1 MRPSPDGSR
10 RHSFQNFLH
19 PDANMSSAPSNSSN
33 NVSNFIPLQ
42 KSTSRTRLNLLN
54 PMNLLAR
61 RRSAQGVPAAKA
73 TSKESRMTV
82 GYEGIRGTKVHDFSA
97 PRPKP
102 QTVETQP
109 VFSTTT
115 YAVSGGRDEGDGGY
129 SAHTPVFKEDFEDGQ
144 SLFPAAGRYVRKP
157 TDFSDLVA
165 PMPAYAKNNELPA
178 KPRSPPEPETGTLA
192 PSQQSAPT
200 AQDTTKRPVL
210 EERTVSYD
218 RSVSEEVNRIPI
230 GGLEIGSE
238 KKPLVDAETGR
249 PRNVSN
255 ASLKGFSSMKH
266 MKSNSS
272 RFSFDMIGAATQEK
286 LLEDRHREKAA
297 ESQYQPPTNDPYDE
311 EDENGFDYDDMM
323 DDDGMEERIPGV
335 NADLNEEDE
344 DAGEF
349 KPNAPARQSLN
360 GFTFHPINTSTL
372 NSPISSQGLSQ
383 PTPRDS
389 RGDVIGAA
397 LTMSPVLLSPNPLQQ
412 QSQQQKY
419 VNPED
424 SDDEEYSEHVRM
436 SLETDLE
443 EQESTQMPPD
453 TPPQQ
458 QTQKLWQTQPLPSQS
473 GKFEADDD
481 MYFDDGT
488 FGFSEDGE
496 EAIPYAGVGDFDESV
511 FDNNDTDEYGRPLK
525 QFDSSIPT
533 TTYSPPGLTDEA
545 SRRESEE
552 VKLAKAEKEMATFA
566 EGMSAFGL
574 AGNLQ
579 PQPSIVGNGGQLQP
593 TMSLTQDTLNA
604 HLQALAEHTQAA
616 LSSGRFRRSSDE
628 GGGVG
633 INPHYQPQYQFNT
646 DNALADEFE
655 DAIEDDFDYND
666 EFDEDDLI
674 ASANAEALA
683 NDAGFYA
690 QEFGFYSQPAM
701 NAQAD
706 GAVWSNGG
714 YFGPS
719 GARAITI
726 NRSKSGRVLEPNL
739 TPITERSEYSNRN
752 SIMSLPQL
760 ASQHGGSM
768 VGSPGGL
775 GPNIGLAQIAGML
788 REEDAEDG
796 MTMGALLRLRN
807 KKWGGS
813 QNSLSLSGQTP
824 DHNRLSASN
833 PSIGMGQGL
842 APGNVFFSPPL
853 RDDEAS
859 SPQWTH
865 TPWQQPQQIIS
876 SSPEMTK
883 LEMQREAY
891 GLEQHRHKSR
901 HKRKGSAFSLHSEGE
916 HGKYGAGY
924 GVGQEV
930 GSGPFDCGDNISPTL
945 TFSPPTP
952 AERSGMHTKYSE
964 QSVQSDNYFSQSV
977 RPYIQSRHHSSN
989 TITQQQ
995 AISPTSANSPTND
1008 IPVPPNQLR
1017 HSLDLRPQSPTHNLA
1032 SAIGLVNPSVQTFD
1046 SEVSFFTKK
1055 GTAPIQQGEYK
1066 KHKHTGSSESVSYT
1080 KVPASPE
1087 DVAGADGAGRWDGG
1101 ERWVIERRR
1110 TDEMGGEE
1118 VERELVEGG
1127 RI

>member
-1 MRPSPDGSR
+1 
-10 RHSFQNFLH
+10 
-19 PDANMSSAPSNSSN
+19 
-33 NVSNFIPLQ
+33 
-42 KSTSRTRLNLLN
+42 
-54 PMNLLAR
+54 
-61 RRSAQGVPAAKA
+61 
-73 TSKESRMTV
+73 MTV

-102 QTVETQP
+102 QPVESQP
-109 VFSTTT
+109 ISGTPT
-115 YAVSGGRDEGDGGY
+115 YAVNGGRDEGDGGHA
-129 SAHTPVFKEDFEDGQ
+129 AHTPVFKEDFEDGQ
-144 SLFPAAGRYVRKP
+144 SLFPAAGPHVRKP
-157 TDFSDLVA
+157 SDFSDLVA
-165 PMPAYAKNNELPA
+165 PMPAYAKNKELPA

-192 PSQQSAPT
+192 PPQQSASI
-200 AQDTTKRPVL
+200 AQDKTKRPGL
-210 EERTVSYD
+210 EERTMSYD
-218 RSVSEEVNRIPI
+218 RSESEEVNRIPI
-230 GGLEIGSE
+230 WSLEIGSE
-238 KKPLVDAETGR
+238 KKPLIDAETGR

-297 ESQYQPPTNDPYDE
+297 ESQFQPPANDPYDE
-311 EDENGFDYDDMM
+311 EDENGFDYDDMIN
-323 DDDGMEERIPGV
+323 DDGMEERIPGV
-335 NADLNEEDE
+335 NADLDEEDE
-344 DAGEF
+344 ENEDDGEF
-349 KPNAPARQSLN
+349 KPNAPPRQSLN
-360 GFTFHPINTSTL
+360 GFTFHPMNTSTL
-372 NSPISSQGLSQ
+372 NSPISPQGPPQ
-383 PTPRDS
+383 PTPRGS
-389 RGDVIGAA
+389 RGDVMGAA
-397 LTMSPVLLSPNPLQQ
+397 LTMSPVLPSSNPLQQ

-424 SDDEEYSEHVRM
+424 SDDEEYSEQVRIT
-436 SLETDLE
+436 LEPDLE
-443 EQESTQMPPD
+443 DQESTQMPPD
-453 TPPQQ
+453 SPPQQ
-458 QTQKLWQTQPLPSQS
+458 QTQQQWQPQPLPSQS
-473 GKFEADDD
+473 RNFDADDD

-488 FGFSEDGE
+488 FGFFDEGE
-496 EAIPYAGVGDFDESV
+496 EPNTYAGGGDFDESV

-533 TTYSPPGLTDEA
+533 TTYSPPGLTHEA

-579 PQPSIVGNGGQLQP
+579 PQPSVVGNGGQLQP

-604 HLQALAEHTQAA
+604 HLRALAAHTQAA

-628 GGGVG
+628 EGDLG
-633 INPHYQPQYQFNT
+633 INPPYQPQYQFNT
-646 DNALADEFE
+646 DNALADDFE
-655 DAIEDDFDYND
+655 NAIEDDFDYND

-719 GARAITI
+719 GAGAITI

-775 GPNIGLAQIAGML
+775 GPNMGLAQIAGML
-788 REEDAEDG
+788 REEDAEDD
-796 MTMGALLRLRN
+796 MSMGALLRLRN

-813 QNSLSLSGQTP
+813 QNSLSLGGQTP
-824 DHNRLSASN
+824 DHYRLSASS
-833 PSIGMGQGL
+833 PSMGMGQGL
-842 APGNVFFSPPL
+842 APGNAFFSPPP
-853 RDDEAS
+853 RDDGAS

-891 GLEQHRHKSR
+891 GLGQHQHKSR
-901 HKRKGSAFSLHSEGE
+901 HKRNGNAFGLHSEGE
-916 HGKYGAGY
+916 HVEYGAGY
-924 GVGQEV
+924 DMGHGV
-930 GSGPFDCGDNISPTL
+930 GSGPPGGGDNISPTL

-952 AERSGMHTKYSE
+952 AERPGMHTQYSE
-964 QSVQSDNYFSQSV
+964 QSIQSDSYFNQPV
-977 RPYIQSRHHSSN
+977 RPLIQSQQHSSN

-995 AISPTSANSPTND
+995 AISPTSATSPTND
-1008 IPVPPNQLR
+1008 VPAPPTQLR
-1017 HSLDLRPQSPTHNLA
+1017 HSLDLRPQSPTHNLT

-1046 SEVSFFTKK
+1046 SEISFFTKK
-1055 GTAPIQQGEYK
+1055 GKAPAQQEEYK

-1087 DVAGADGAGRWDGG
+1087 DVTGADGGGRWDGG